1 MKYPEVCGA
10 IRAKFGTQESFA
22 KAMDIHPT
30 TLNGK
35 LRGRTDW
42 TREEMEKACKLLD
55 LPVSVF
61 FNL

>member
-10 IRAKFGTQESFA
+10 IRALFGTQEAFA
-22 KAMDIHPT
+22 EAMEMHRI
-30 TLNGK
+30 TLNSK

-42 TREEMEKACKLLD
+42 TREEMERACKLLN